1 MAVPIAPE
9 SKLILAI
16 FRQAALDLRS
26 GNPRLVRDAR
36 AWVIEKGGSFDRY
49 SGLLGLD
56 AEALRGAMLSGA
68 SRRIGPMRARRDPR
82 LSRKAGG
89 DWGEDLESA

>member
-1 MAVPIAPE
+1 VAVPLAPE

-36 AWVIEKGGSFDRY
+36 AWVLEKGSTFDRY
-49 SGLLGLD
+49 ARLLGLD
-56 AEALRGAMLSGA
+56 PAAMRSAMMNGS
-68 SRRIGPMRARRDPR
+68 SRRIGPMRARKDPQR
-82 LSRKAGG
+82 SKVGP
-89 DWGEDLESA
+89 DWDKDAESA